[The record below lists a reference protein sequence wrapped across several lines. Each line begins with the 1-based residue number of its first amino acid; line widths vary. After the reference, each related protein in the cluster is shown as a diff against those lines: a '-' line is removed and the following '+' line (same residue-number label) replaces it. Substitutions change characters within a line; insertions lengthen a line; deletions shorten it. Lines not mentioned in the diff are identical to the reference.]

1 MKKIYYASWNKTIW
15 QKKWLKFDIK
25 QEWETI
31 LLLKT
36 IAIGFVSSQTLTRVL
51 LAEEVMQHSG
61 KHVLAL
67 TFLLA

>member
-1 MKKIYYASWNKTIW
+1 MHHGIKQYDKRSGWNSTSS
-15 QKKWLKFDIK
+15 K